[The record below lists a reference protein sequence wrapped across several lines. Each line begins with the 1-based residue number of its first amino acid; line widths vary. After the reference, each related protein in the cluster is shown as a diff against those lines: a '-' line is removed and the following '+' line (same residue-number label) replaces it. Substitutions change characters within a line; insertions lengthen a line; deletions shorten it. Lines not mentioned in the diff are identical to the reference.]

1 MELDVLRL
9 RKGVPWVFGMTA
21 GTRVFARSPYCFT
34 NFQVP
39 CSYSKTAIITS
50 RNLKWESTIFSESL
64 NSMHVTF
71 FSLVSVQIVN

>member
-21 GTRVFARSPYCFT
+21 GTRVFARSAYCFT

-39 CSYSKTAIITS
+39 CGYSNEALVTS
-50 RNLKWESTIFSESL
+50 RKLKWESTIFREAL
-64 NSMHVTF
+64 NSMHGTF
-71 FSLVSVQIVN
+71 FPWSRYR